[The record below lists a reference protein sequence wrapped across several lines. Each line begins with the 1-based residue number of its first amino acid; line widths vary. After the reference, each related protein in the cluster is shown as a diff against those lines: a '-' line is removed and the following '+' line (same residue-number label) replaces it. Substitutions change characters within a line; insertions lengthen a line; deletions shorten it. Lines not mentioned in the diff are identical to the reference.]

1 MANNKIQIKR
11 TNVAGRVPNTTNS
24 SNSMYIAAGEFAL
37 NMADKQLYTSNGSS
51 LITIG
56 SSGTSLTL
64 ADSLRIG
71 AIETSLLV
79 VNSSSVFTGNA
90 SSNTSVNTTSISVQ
104 NNTSNT
110 VINPTTIYVG
120 NNVANISLDVTGGIK
135 TIPISSMN
143 INSGGV
149 ATIQTTVNHNITLVT
164 QAKLYVNTSQVSLNT
179 ANYSSDYNPAGFN
192 ILSIPSANS
201 ITVNIPTSDFK
212 YRWGD
217 RTITYINRNT
227 QGVVTIVTKGPHL
240 YQNGDKAYTT
250 NVKYNPSKPPFTFLD
265 GSGLPVPSS
274 LTVVDPFTVN
284 YTQSDYSSA
293 GKSLVGA
300 TLSLYAGPLT
310 NSSDRSGNK
319 YLQLKAASS
328 ILSNYN
334 VGNLITF
341 SGFPFQAAGPNNV
354 ETYELV
360 GYVAGAKAASPS
372 WFSKTSTTNYRSYT
386 IDSIQYNNDNT
397 ILISMIFSIAEY
409 RYRWFFSGTQASI
422 VLGAGS
428 IIADYT
434 DTGTVLNTSQ
444 LCPYLANTFI
454 SGEIYATNPTG
465 ITIKNGS
472 KLIYVLDSAVYV
484 GNNTI
489 GNIID
494 VAGSRV
500 FKPTVVES
508 LVPPTFTVQP
518 SVDSLNEG
526 GSVTYTITTSNFGS
540 GTLYWTNSG
549 TVTGPDFTDG
559 VNSGT
564 INIVNDIGYIT
575 KTLSNDFTAEGQ
587 EQIIFEVRRYSTSGP
602 ILVTSSTVYVNDT
615 STQTYSI
622 SPNFSYRE
630 EGQTVIFTVTT
641 QGVSNG
647 TELYYKN
654 IGTTSAAD
662 FDDGLNSGSFTII
675 NNSGTIIK
683 TLVNDFKTE
692 GQETIQMQIHSSSID
707 GPVVVT
713 SDLVAVLDTSIE
725 TYAVA
730 ADLSPVGEGYKVTFT
745 VTTQGV
751 PDGTTLF
758 WTNSGTT
765 TAADFY
771 DGINSGNFTISNNI
785 GLISRVIAYDLL
797 TEGSETI
804 IMQIRTASTSGPIV
818 AYSTPVTVTDTST
831 STSTYYGITS
841 YIPAYVT
848 ETLGNNISYTIYAEV
863 ANNTMLYW
871 TNEGTSSGA
880 DYTDGF
886 NSGNIVIQNKYG
898 YLSRTIRADGV
909 TEGDETFILALR
921 TSSINGP
928 IVSMTSPVIIHAN
941 ST

>member
-71 AIETSLLV
+71 SIESSLLV

-90 SSNTSVNTTSISVQ
+90 NSNTSVNTTSISVQ

-135 TIPISSMN
+135 TIPISTMK
-143 INSGGV
+143 INAGGV

-164 QAKLYVNTSQVSLNT
+164 QAKLYVNTSQVSMNT

-227 QGVVTIVTKGPHL
+227 QGVVTVVTKGPHL

-274 LTVVDPFTVN
+274 LTVIDPFTVN
-284 YTQSDYSSA
+284 YTQSGYSSA
-293 GKSLVGA
+293 GRSLAGA

-310 NSSDRSGNK
+310 DNSLRTGQK

-328 ILSNYN
+328 LLSDFKK
-334 VGNLITF
+334 GDLITF
-341 SGFPFQAAGPNNV
+341 SGFPFQAAGPNNA
-354 ETYELV
+354 ETYDLV

-397 ILISMIFSIAEY
+397 ILIQMIFATMEY
-409 RYRWFFSGTQASI
+409 RYRWFFSGSQSAITLSS
-422 VLGAGS
+422 GS
-428 IIADYT
+428 ILVDFT

-444 LCPYLANTFI
+444 LCPYLDTSSI

-500 FKPTVVES
+500 FKPTAVET
-508 LVPPTFTVQP
+508 LTPPTFTVQP
-518 SVDSLNEG
+518 SVLSLNEG
-526 GSVTYTITTSNFGS
+526 DSVTYTITTSNFGT

-549 TVTGPDFTDG
+549 TVTGADFTDG
-559 VNSGT
+559 VNYGT
-564 INIVNDIGYIT
+564 IDIVNDIGYIS
-575 KTLSNDFTAEGQ
+575 KTLLNDYTAEGQ
-587 EQIIFEVRRYSTSGP
+587 EQIVFEVRRYSTSGP
-602 ILVTSSTVYVNDT
+602 ILTTAATVYVNDT
-615 STQTYSI
+615 SIQTYNI
-622 SPNFSYRE
+622 SSDFSYRN

-641 QGVSNG
+641 QGVSDG
-647 TELYYKN
+647 TVLYYKN

-662 FDDGLNSGSFTII
+662 FDDGLNSGSLTIT
-675 NNSGTIIK
+675 NNSGNITKTI
-683 TLVNDFKTE
+683 VNDFKSE
-692 GQETIQMQIHSSSID
+692 GQETIIMEIHSSSIN

-713 SDLVAVLDTSIE
+713 SSQVAVLDTSIE
-725 TYAVA
+725 TYAAV

-758 WTNSGTT
+758 WTNAGTT

-771 DGINSGNFTISNNI
+771 DGINSGSFTISNNI

-804 IMQIRTASTSGPIV
+804 IFQVRTQSTSGPIV
-818 AYSTPVTVTDTST
+818 AYAPTVTVTDTST

-841 YIPAYVT
+841 YNNSIVSENY
-848 ETLGNNISYTIYAEV
+848 TLSYTIYAEV
-863 ANNTMLYW
+863 PNNTMLYW

-880 DYTDGF
+880 DLTNGF

-898 YLSRTIRADGV
+898 SYIQTILADGI
-909 TEGDETFILALR
+909 TEGAETFIFALR
-921 TSSINGP
+921 TGSINGP
-928 IVSMTSPVIIHAN
+928 IVSMSPPVTIRAN
-941 ST
+941 TT